1 MRLKRCATIAFTGP
15 RPSKL
20 SEVTTAL
27 LHLKSFKTFM
37 NTELSRKDYRVPGA
51 WASDLKRY
59 MSRLRRISY
68 PSFYHAG
75 SFAYK
80 DSEQLVR
87 LGLLKEDRGWRQFR
101 EATQC
106 HSFGAVGPSPVI

>member
-1 MRLKRCATIAFTGP
+1 
-15 RPSKL
+15 
-20 SEVTTAL
+20 
-27 LHLKSFKTFM
+27 M

-75 SFAYK
+75 SFAYE
-80 DSEQLVR
+80 DSEQSVR
-87 LGLLKEDRGWRQFR
+87 PAEKQDREWRQFR

-106 HSFGAVGPSPVI
+106 HSFGVGGR